1 VVVGRLLALA
11 ASMKED
17 LGLDG
22 IGPGCRPLCRVPD
35 AQTIISHDGTFR
47 SDL

>member
-1 VVVGRLLALA
+1 LRALA
-11 ASMKED
+11 EPMQDD

-22 IGPGCRPLCRVPD
+22 IGPGCRPLGKVTD
-35 AQTIISHDGTFR
+35 ARPIISHDGTFR